1 MEKYNYIKDLLGK
14 HVVSSG
20 ISSCYVYIE
29 ELMQENL
36 LALRK
41 ALPKGFDVF
50 YALKA
55 NPDREVVK
63 KFYDFG
69 CGMDVSSSGELKI
82 ALDSGVN
89 IRDIS
94 FAGPGKTDED
104 IAYGVKSGIYVF
116 SIENLDEIEKIE
128 IAAYENG
135 IIQKVS
141 IRINPDKKFAG
152 YGMVMGGV
160 PSQFGLDIRQSY
172 SAIKKIT
179 SSKSLELIGFHMH
192 VGSQIL
198 SANIFGDAVG
208 YVIEY
213 ALYVKDKYK
222 IDIQCLNFGG
232 GLGICYHED
241 QKPLDLNILRDVLRE
256 KVDNAFARK
265 HLKNTRFIIEPGR
278 FLIGSAGVYI
288 SKILY
293 IKSSFE
299 KNYIIIEGG
308 MHHNMAASGNLGQV
322 IRKNYH
328 IDILRTRKKAGT
340 NILKKYDIVGSLCTP
355 LDRMAADLM
364 LSDVHTGDY
373 VCFFNSGAYGYT
385 ASPLYFLSHP
395 LPEIKVI

>member
-1 MEKYNYIKDLLGK
+1 MEKYNYIKNLLEK
-14 HVVSSG
+14 HVVLAG
-20 ISSCYVYIE
+20 TSSCYVYIE

-36 LALRK
+36 LVLK
-41 ALPKGFDVF
+41 KSLPERFDVF

-55 NPDREVVK
+55 NPERRVVK
-63 KFYDFG
+63 KFKDLG
-69 CGMDVSSSGELKI
+69 CGMDVSSIGELKI
-82 ALDSGVN
+82 ALESGVDKA
-89 IRDIS
+89 DIS

-104 IAYGVKSGIYVF
+104 IAYGVRSGIYVF

-128 IAAYENG
+128 MAARENG

-141 IRINPDKKFAG
+141 VRINPDKKFAG

-172 SAIKKIT
+172 SAIRKIT
-179 SSKSLELIGFHMH
+179 SSKFLELIGFHMH

-198 SANIFGDAVG
+198 TANIVGDAVG

-213 ALYVKDKYK
+213 ALYVKGKYK
-222 IDIQCLNFGG
+222 IDIQYLNFGG

-241 QKPLDLNILRDVLRE
+241 QKPLDLNILKNVLH
-256 KVDNAFARK
+256 KKTDNAFVLR
-265 HLKNTRFIIEPGR
+265 HLKKTRFVVEPGR
-278 FLIGSAGVYI
+278 FLIGNAGVYV

-293 IKSSFE
+293 IKTSFK

-328 IDILRTRKKAGT
+328 IDILITGKKAGT
-340 NILKKYDIVGSLCTP
+340 DITKKYDIVGSLCTP
-355 LDRMAADLM
+355 LDKMA
-364 LSDVHTGDY
+364 SDVVLSNVRIGDY